1 MRCVLDHFVGL
12 YFFFAY
18 LLFVVTRWQSAN
30 APRTASVH
38 VECTCMARMLLQAY
52 RALAKEWHP
61 DKNDSEEAGQLF
73 YKIVEAY
80 EVLAHAESR
89 RWYDLAGGD
98 ERCGQPA
105 CQGKYS
111 RRHVHTITCM
121 ADACACCMPWSATR
135 TCASAALDRTVG
147 GAPPDSGSTTL
158 PSHIHC
164 PPHTCAQVVQ
174 AVCMQG

>member
-1 MRCVLDHFVGL
+1 
-12 YFFFAY
+12 
-18 LLFVVTRWQSAN
+18 
-30 APRTASVH
+30 
-38 VECTCMARMLLQAY
+38 MLLQAY